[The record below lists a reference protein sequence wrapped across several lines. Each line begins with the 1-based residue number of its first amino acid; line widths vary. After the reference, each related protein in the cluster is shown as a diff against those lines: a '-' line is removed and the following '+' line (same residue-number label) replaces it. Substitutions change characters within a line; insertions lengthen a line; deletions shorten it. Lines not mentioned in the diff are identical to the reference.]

1 MGTSRPAAPPTEGQT
16 MAGNVTAKRAIAIT
30 ELLNP
35 ANRTHADVAAKV
47 GIAERQLYRWM
58 ENADFQAELAAAR
71 KALLE
76 RTLDRLAGANAY
88 AVDALL
94 SVLSTHNPPGLRRL
108 AANDILN
115 HHAKMVDLVDLERR
129 LSDMEAMLIER

>member
-1 MGTSRPAAPPTEGQT
+1 MS
-16 MAGNVTAKRAIAIT
+16 GNVRAKQAIAVT

-35 ANRTHADVAAKV
+35 ANRNYTDVAAKV
-47 GIAERQLYRWM
+47 GVNEKQIRRWLSD
-58 ENADFQAELAAAR
+58 ADFQAELAAAR

-94 SVLSTHNPPGLRRL
+94 SVLSTQNPAGLRRL

-115 HHAKMVDLVDLERR
+115 HHAKLVDLVDLQQRIA
-129 LSDMEAMLIER
+129 DMEQVLYEKN

>member
-1 MGTSRPAAPPTEGQT
+1 
-16 MAGNVTAKRAIAIT
+16 MAGNVRGKQASAII

-35 ANRTHADVAAKV
+35 ANRNYADVAAKC
-47 GIAERQLYRWM
+47 GIAERQLYRWL
-58 ENADFQAELAAAR
+58 EDDDFRAELAAAR

-76 RTLDRLAGANAY
+76 RTLDRLAGANVY

-94 SVLSTHNPPGLRRL
+94 SVLDRSNPAGLRRL

-115 HHAKMVDLVDLERR
+115 HHAKLVDLVDLERR
-129 LSDMEAMLIER
+129 LSDMEAALLER

>member
-1 MGTSRPAAPPTEGQT
+1 

-35 ANRTHADVAAKV
+35 ANRTMGDVAAKC

-58 ENADFQAELAAAR
+58 EKPDFQAELAAAR

-76 RTLDRLAGANAY
+76 RTLDRLAGSTVH

-94 SVLSTHNPPGLRRL
+94 STLDRTNPAGLRRL
-108 AANDILN
+108 AANDILG
-115 HHAKMVDLVDLERR
+115 HYGKLVDLVDLQQRISAMEELLLER
-129 LSDMEAMLIER
+129 

>member
-1 MGTSRPAAPPTEGQT
+1 MS
-16 MAGNVTAKRAIAIT
+16 GNVRTKQVIAVT

-35 ANRTHADVAAKV
+35 ANRNYTDVAAKV
-47 GIAERQLYRWM
+47 GVNEKQIRRWLSDA
-58 ENADFQAELAAAR
+58 NFQAELAAAR

-94 SVLSTHNPPGLRRL
+94 SVLSAQNPAGLRRL

-115 HHAKMVDLVDLERR
+115 HTTKLVDLVDLERR